1 MAGFQEVKVGRELDF
16 VGRAEFNPNVKGNFS
31 TERMCSVDWFDQT
44 ALDVTYGYTQTLG
57 GTNDLGALV
66 ASGEHGFKG
75 TCGDTDN
82 EVSFLATGLIFDI
95 TQSPEIEA
103 KIKITNVS
111 GTVVYF
117 GFSDATSETTPAATI
132 DADGGTLT
140 NAATDAA
147 GFVIDADL
155 GTSSIYSASVNNQSA
170 GGTVQ
175 SVDSTIDWGDNE
187 SKILRVKLDS
197 SGNATFYVDGV
208 AKGYL
213 ALAVADVPLCATL
226 NYGQRAGE
234 ANQLVYMRYL
244 KKWQNIP

>member
-31 TERMCSVDWFDQT
+31 TERVCSADWFDQT
-44 ALDVTYGYTQTLG
+44 ALDVTYDYTQTLG
-57 GTNDLGALV
+57 GTSDAGALQAGGYNGV
-66 ASGEHGFKG
+66 KLTTG
-75 TCGDTDN
+75 TGDN

-95 TQSPEIEA
+95 TQEPEIEA
-103 KIKITNVS
+103 RVKIEDIS
-111 GTVVYF
+111 GTFFYF

-147 GFVIDADL
+147 GFVVDADK
-155 GTSSIYSASVNNQSA
+155 GTSSIYCASVNNQSA

-175 SVDSTIDWGDNE
+175 SVDTGLDYSDNATKNLRI
-187 SKILRVKLDS
+187 KIDS

-208 AKGYL
+208 AEGYI
-213 ALAVADVPLCATL
+213 ALAVADVPLCAIF
-226 NYGQRAGE
+226 NYGTRA
-234 ANQLVYMRYL
+234 ADSSNDVYVRYL
-244 KKWQNIP
+244 KKFQSVV